1 MPDYDF
7 RTQRLYVDQTLNS
20 GAVVEPDRAQSNYLL
35 NVLRLRDGA
44 PLLLFNGLD
53 GEWVAQVAVKGRKA
67 CHLMVDR
74 QTRLQT
80 PPPTLSLM
88 FAPLKQARLEYMVQK
103 AVEMG
108 AGTLQ
113 PVLTQRTQMR
123 KLNIEKMKAHAVEAC
138 EQCGVISLPSL
149 LEPKTLE
156 HAVAALSAE
165 THLIF
170 CDEDAP
176 ATNPAE
182 ALSTLPA
189 GAVRAVLIGPE
200 GGFTQ
205 QERAMLMDHPRSTR
219 IALGPRILRADTAA
233 VAALAAVQMAIGD
246 WS

>member
-7 RTQRLYVDQTLNS
+7 RTHRLFVDQTLDV
-20 GAVVEPDRAQSNYLL
+20 GTVVEPDRAQSNYLL

-44 PLLLFNGLD
+44 PILLFNGRD
-53 GEWVAQVAVKGRKA
+53 GEWVAEVSVQGRKA
-67 CHLMVDR
+67 CNLMVDR
-74 QTRLQT
+74 QTRPQT
-80 PPPTLSLM
+80 PVPALSLM

-123 KLNIEKMKAHAVEAC
+123 KLNMEKMRAYTVEAC
-138 EQCGVISLPSL
+138 EQCGVINLPNL
-149 LEPKTLE
+149 LEPQILE
-156 HAVAALSAE
+156 EAMAAQSAE
-165 THLIF
+165 THVIF
-170 CDEDAP
+170 CDEGAP
-176 ATNPAE
+176 VVNPAD
-182 ALSTLPA
+182 ALSALPSH
-189 GAVRAVLIGPE
+189 AVCSVLIGPE